1 MADSTQVKSQLT
13 QGFNQLNEAIANRE
27 DSQEHLTEDR
37 DWLRSKLQAIESK
50 MEENSDCLLKLRETV
65 DKWEDIQQ
73 LSDANKAM
81 ASIKLKLDKMLEDAR
96 DRQKEAQKFLFR
108 AVSDKLKVNSEQQDE
123 LCFSSLLF

>member
-1 MADSTQVKSQLT
+1 MADSTKVKSQLT

-27 DSQEHLTEDR
+27 ESQEHLTEDR
-37 DWLRSKLQAIESK
+37 DWLRSKLQVIESK

-73 LSDANKAM
+73 LSDATKAM
-81 ASIKLKLDKMLEDAR
+81 ASIKLKLEKMLEDAR
-96 DRQKEAQKFLFR
+96 NRQKEAQEFLSR
-108 AVSDKLKVNSEQQDE
+108 VVSDKLQVKSEQQDE

>member
-1 MADSTQVKSQLT
+1 MADSTKVKSQLT
-13 QGFNQLNEAIANRE
+13 QGFNQLNEAIVNRE
-27 DSQEHLTEDR
+27 DSHEHLTEDR

-50 MEENSDCLLKLRETV
+50 MEENSDCLLELRETME
-65 DKWEDIQQ
+65 KWEDIQQ

-81 ASIKLKLDKMLEDAR
+81 ASIKLKLEKMLEDAR

-108 AVSDKLKVNSEQQDE
+108 AVSDKLQVTSEQQDE